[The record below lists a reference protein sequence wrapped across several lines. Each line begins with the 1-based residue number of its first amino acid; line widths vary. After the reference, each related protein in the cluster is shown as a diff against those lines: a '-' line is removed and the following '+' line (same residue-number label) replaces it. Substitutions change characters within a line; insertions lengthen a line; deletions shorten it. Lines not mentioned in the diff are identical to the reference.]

1 MIVARTFI
9 DYLVAD
15 VMEQA
20 CMQVQCSGQADGAI
34 IEYFEVPGWRKVQPD
49 FGISTATSGRYFG
62 EGWV

>member
-1 MIVARTFI
+1 MIVARIFI
-9 DYLVAD
+9 DYPMAD

-20 CMQVQCSGQADGAI
+20 CMQMQSSGQADGAT
-34 IEYFEVPGWRKVQPD
+34 IEHFEGPGWRKVQPD